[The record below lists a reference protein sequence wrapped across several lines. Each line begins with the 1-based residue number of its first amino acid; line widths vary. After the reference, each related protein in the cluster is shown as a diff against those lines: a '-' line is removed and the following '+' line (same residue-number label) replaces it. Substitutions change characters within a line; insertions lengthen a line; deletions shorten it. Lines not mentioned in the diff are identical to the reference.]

1 MNYNSLENIKE
12 NSTFYQFME
21 IEQDSHHE
29 KVRFFENNR
38 SSIKSM
44 DFDFRIY
51 VWCDYAL
58 SVFEIGR
65 YQEFI
70 KLSDQLIPLVVE
82 ENVYEVRGIS
92 IYEALLF
99 RKGASLFN
107 IHQYRESEYVF
118 SELCK
123 IEKEPIN
130 KKAWRKAK
138 YRILKSSVRF
148 MEAISVLFFIATA
161 VIIAIELLIVVTL
174 YPDYSA
180 IMEKIRLVTF
190 GFGLLTIFSTELY
203 VKLKS
208 NKDYKQLISKKQ

>member
-12 NSTFYQFME
+12 NSTFYQFLE
-21 IEQDSHHE
+21 IEQDSHYE
-29 KVRFFENNR
+29 KVRFFERNEQR
-38 SSIKSM
+38 ISDM

-70 KLSDQLIPLVVE
+70 KLSDELIPLVVE

-107 IHQYRESEYVF
+107 IHQYSEAEYVF
-118 SELCK
+118 GELCK
-123 IEKEPIN
+123 IEKDPIN
-130 KKAWRKAK
+130 KKAWKKAK
-138 YRILKSSVRF
+138 YRLLKSSVRYL
-148 MEAISVLFFIATA
+148 EAFSVLFFIGTA
-161 VIIAIELLIVVTL
+161 AIIALELLVVVNYYPEYSELIELFRLSTFGIGISILLGIEVF
-174 YPDYSA
+174 
-180 IMEKIRLVTF
+180 IKIRTNQHYN
-190 GFGLLTIFSTELY
+190 LLTR
-203 VKLKS
+203 KR
-208 NKDYKQLISKKQ
+208 Q

>member
-44 DFDFRIY
+44 DLDFRIY

>member
-12 NSTFYQFME
+12 NSTFYQFLE

-29 KVRFFENNR
+29 KVRFFENNKR
-38 SSIKSM
+38 SIKNM

-70 KLSDQLIPLVVE
+70 KLSDELIPLVVE
-82 ENVYEVRGIS
+82 ENVYEVRGVS

-107 IHQYRESEYVF
+107 IHQYREAEYVF

-148 MEAISVLFFIATA
+148 MEAASVLFFITTA
-161 VIIAIELLIVVTL
+161 VLIGIELLIVITL
-174 YPDYSA
+174 YPEYSR
-180 IMEKIRLVTF
+180 IMEIIRLGTF
-190 GFGLLTIFSTELY
+190 GLGLLTIFSTELY
-203 VKLKS
+203 IKLKS
-208 NKDYKQLISKKQ
+208 NKDYNQLISKK

>member
-12 NSTFYQFME
+12 NSTFYQFLE

-29 KVRFFENNR
+29 KVRFFENNKN
-38 SSIKSM
+38 SIKNM
-44 DFDFRIY
+44 DFDFRIF

-70 KLSDQLIPLVVE
+70 KLSDELIPLVVE
-82 ENVYEVRGIS
+82 ENVYEIRGIS

-99 RKGASLFN
+99 RKAASLFN
-107 IHQYRESEYVF
+107 IHQYTEAEFVF

-123 IEKEPIN
+123 IEKEPVN
-130 KKAWRKAK
+130 KKAWKKAK

-161 VIIAIELLIVVTL
+161 VIIAVELLIVVTL
-174 YPDYSA
+174 YPDYSSL
-180 IMEKIRLVTF
+180 MEKVRLVTF
-190 GFGLLTIFSTELY
+190 GFGMLSILLTELY
-203 VKLKS
+203 VKIKTQ
-208 NKDYKQLISKKQ
+208 KDYKQLMSKKQ

>member
-12 NSTFYQFME
+12 NSTFYQFLE

-29 KVRFFENNR
+29 KVRFFENNKN
-38 SSIKSM
+38 SIKSM

-70 KLSDQLIPLVVE
+70 KLSDELIPLVVE

-107 IHQYRESEYVF
+107 IHQYTESEYVF

-138 YRILKSSVRF
+138 YKILKSSVRF

-161 VIIAIELLIVVTL
+161 VIILIELLIVMTL
-174 YPDYSA
+174 YPEYSA
-180 IMEKIRLVTF
+180 ILEKIRLVTF
-190 GFGLLTIFSTELY
+190 GFGLLTILSTELY

-208 NKDYKQLISKKQ
+208 NKDYHQLISKKQ

>member
-12 NSTFYQFME
+12 NSTFYQFLE

-29 KVRFFENNR
+29 KVRFFENNKR
-38 SSIKSM
+38 SIKSM

-70 KLSDQLIPLVVE
+70 KLSDELIPLVVE

-107 IHQYRESEYVF
+107 IHQYREAEYVF

-161 VIIAIELLIVVTL
+161 VIIAIELFIVATF
-174 YPDYSA
+174 YPESSA
-180 IMEKIRLVTF
+180 IMEKIRIVTF
-190 GFGLLTIFSTELY
+190 GFGLLTILGTELY

-208 NKDYKQLISKKQ
+208 NKDYKQLTSKK

>member
-12 NSTFYQFME
+12 NSTFYQFLE

-29 KVRFFENNR
+29 KVRFFENNK
-38 SSIKSM
+38 SSIKNM

-58 SVFEIGR
+58 SIFEIGR

-70 KLSDQLIPLVVE
+70 KLSDELIPLVVE
-82 ENVYEVRGIS
+82 ENIYEVRGVS

-99 RKGASLFN
+99 RKAASLFN

-130 KKAWRKAK
+130 KKAWKKAK

-161 VIIAIELLIVVTL
+161 VIIAVELLVVVTL

-180 IMEKIRLVTF
+180 LVEKIRLVTF
-190 GFGLLTIFSTELY
+190 GCGLLVLFSLEMY
-203 VKLKS
+203 IKIKS
-208 NKDYKQLISKKQ
+208 SQDYNQLMSKKQ